1 MKFTVNQKSIII
13 CALNIYRKHCEEHAA
28 FASKHGCDNLSG
40 RFVETINEI
49 DNLLTAIHE

>member
-1 MKFTVNQKSIII
+1 MKFTLNQKIVIA
-13 CALNIYRKHCEEHAA
+13 CALKIYRERCEEHAA

-49 DNLLTAIHE
+49 DNLLTIINK